1 MVFMLVEM
9 LMTSLVYVLCTQ
21 DLPDSRYTHMV
32 MQFGQFLDHDITL
45 TPKDG
50 ELEGAFEVY
59 INISSDIVQIFLI
72 VLCEDAARYFFLL
85 DCT

>member
-1 MVFMLVEM
+1 
-9 LMTSLVYVLCTQ
+9 
-21 DLPDSRYTHMV
+21 MV

-85 DCT
+85 ECIWYLFYCGTQEIANKKLS